1 MPDFP
6 LLYLNGG
13 KLNYKANRILQR
25 GKDLNKI
32 NGGTVIIMVTG
43 TVGTRRS
50 IYYQQPETNIASRF
64 SQYGIIIYCKLG
76 KSDALISHFL
86 LSFET
91 QGARESTY
99 TWCIE

>member
-13 KLNYKANRILQR
+13 KLNYKADRILQR

-32 NGGTVIIMVTG
+32 NDGTVIIMVTG

-50 IYYQQPETNIASRF
+50 FY
-64 SQYGIIIYCKLG
+64 
-76 KSDALISHFL
+76 
-86 LSFET
+86 
-91 QGARESTY
+91 
-99 TWCIE
+99 